1 MCHGRPPDAFRQAP
15 SDERLKGLCVEA
27 GPAGGQRGGCV
38 RPGPREGW
46 AQGPPPLFLPSHDC
60 SYAPLHMGPSGQIW
74 VAELKPIIRF
84 TPASSQPV
92 LSGEL
97 FRLLPSFSC
106 RLRFVADEQGV
117 FLKAAGC
124 PGRPP
129 FTWVALLPGLAQG
142 FPWLNIFFFI
152 KTGGKM
158 YLGPLVCP
166 DSCWE
171 QRRCYESQGSMKSS
185 PVFRPSP
192 GMRLGWPLPLQG

>member
-1 MCHGRPPDAFRQAP
+1 MCGGWA
-15 SDERLKGLCVEA
+15 GLA
-27 GPAGGQRGGCV
+27 AGGAGVCTQDLRRAGHRGL
-38 RPGPREGW
+38 PS
-46 AQGPPPLFLPSHDC
+46 LFLPSHAC
-60 SYAPLHMGPSGQIW
+60 SDAPLHMGPSGQIW

-129 FTWVALLPGLAQG
+129 FHLGGPASWAGTRLPVVEY
-142 FPWLNIFFFI
+142 FFLHKNWRENVF
-152 KTGGKM
+152 
-158 YLGPLVCP
+158 
-166 DSCWE
+166 
-171 QRRCYESQGSMKSS
+171 GS
-185 PVFRPSP
+185 PC
-192 GMRLGWPLPLQG
+192 LP